1 MGEVEIA
8 GYEPLVNDMKR
19 MGEIYSKSSYFA
31 DISERTAAVRAFYLG
46 EGHLQAHG
54 SGRSQETSRLCGE
67 CMEEG
72 KEPGVPHRAFM
83 GSGRPQETDRLCGE
97 CMEEGK
103 EQDGAWREDAGYS
116 ARNRVMEGEFAT
128 LLSVY
133 EKGGWEIGISRQK
146 TRISHHVLP
155 RQGIWH
161 RHGYIE
167 IFYVIEGSFEQILLG
182 ERRHF
187 TAGEVVITDQNCEH
201 ADYIQKEDAAVL
213 FLWLQ
218 PEFMDQLLESCAGRD
233 ELQRFLFR
241 ALERQKSEQSFLE
254 LRAERETETARIL
267 EQLVAEDYAR
277 LPGSAEI
284 IRGNLMRLFHL
295 LCTSYALQLYSL
307 DQESREKVL
316 LYELER
322 YIRLHAKEVTAGT
335 LGKSFHYH
343 RNYYNLLLKK
353 YKGKSFRQYVTDI
366 RIAQAK
372 ELLEQTALPV
382 KEIAGRVGYENTTF
396 FYRLFER
403 ETGMAPAEWRARDDG
418 GRSVPADRADKRKQE
433 MPGQEEG

>member
-54 SGRSQETSRLCGE
+54 NGRPQETDRLCGE
-67 CMEEG
+67 CMEG

-97 CMEEGK
+97 CMEEG
-103 EQDGAWREDAGYS
+103 
-116 ARNRVMEGEFAT
+116 
-128 LLSVY
+128 
-133 EKGGWEIGISRQK
+133 
-146 TRISHHVLP
+146 
-155 RQGIWH
+155 
-161 RHGYIE
+161 
-167 IFYVIEGSFEQILLG
+167 
-182 ERRHF
+182 
-187 TAGEVVITDQNCEH
+187 
-201 ADYIQKEDAAVL
+201 
-213 FLWLQ
+213 
-218 PEFMDQLLESCAGRD
+218 
-233 ELQRFLFR
+233 
-241 ALERQKSEQSFLE
+241 
-254 LRAERETETARIL
+254 
-267 EQLVAEDYAR
+267 
-277 LPGSAEI
+277 
-284 IRGNLMRLFHL
+284 
-295 LCTSYALQLYSL
+295 
-307 DQESREKVL
+307 
-316 LYELER
+316 
-322 YIRLHAKEVTAGT
+322 
-335 LGKSFHYH
+335 
-343 RNYYNLLLKK
+343 
-353 YKGKSFRQYVTDI
+353 
-366 RIAQAK
+366 K